1 MPMGIPQWARGFGIG
16 RGVQAQPCHSLAV
29 CDLEQSARFIPSKMD
44 TITAPALWVAVTVPG
59 GGACGSLS
67 ADPLAHAHLQ
77 PACPH
82 RCRQCASA
90 VVQTA
95 PPLLA
100 RPGSPPP
107 ASVSELPRWLGGGP
121 QSRWADG
128 AGAGS
133 GGTRFWSC
141 GLPGELPSE
150 KTVTREEAESFAHW
164 STGAWTKAA
173 QVICHLLMGLING
186 RRVERGGFLPTASR
200 SIQGLQGDCIFFSAV
215 DAAFHR

>member
-1 MPMGIPQWARGFGIG
+1 MWQPLSRPPWHMPTSSQHVLI
-16 RGVQAQPCHSLAV
+16 
-29 CDLEQSARFIPSKMD
+29 
-44 TITAPALWVAVTVPG
+44 VADSVPVRW
-59 GGACGSLS
+59 S
-67 ADPLAHAHLQ
+67 
-77 PACPH
+77 
-82 RCRQCASA
+82 RR
-90 VVQTA
+90 A
-95 PPLLA
+95 PPLPA

-121 QSRWADG
+121 QSRWTDG

-164 STGAWTKAA
+164 STGAWTRAA